1 MFYFPA
7 AAFFPK
13 VLNVHL
19 HGSQN
24 YTPNLTAFHP
34 LPAEP
39 QRLFPAVRCSY
50 PHQTVPFGA
59 DKNNVPQGITFAARP
74 GEDEKLLNLGYSFE
88 SHVNGR
94 LTL

>member
-1 MFYFPA
+1 MNSTASTYPA
-7 AAFFPK
+7 AA
-13 VLNVHL
+13 
-19 HGSQN
+19 G
-24 YTPNLTAFHP
+24 
-34 LPAEP
+34 
-39 QRLFPAVRCSY
+39 Y
-50 PHQTVPFGA
+50 PELTVPFGA